1 MRRSLALLTLFLILM
16 PSTSIVPTQL
26 GHALAN
32 ASDLPRQRPS
42 GPMKCEPKLLT
53 SGDTLR
59 VTLPFPHGPYFTIR
73 PPGAP
78 HAHFLNL
85 TAPYVPPA
93 QAGNILISGEQFEAM
108 RTIDLVVAS
117 AMAETWSFEPS
128 QVKIFRRPGKYLLEV
143 GDQFA
148 TEAPLVEGYCTVEF
162 RP

>member
-1 MRRSLALLTLFLILM
+1 MRRSVALLASFLILL
-16 PSTSIVPTQL
+16 PATPIVPGQDR
-26 GHALAN
+26 ALAEGTN
-32 ASDLPRQRPS
+32 DLPARRPS

-53 SGDTLR
+53 WGDTLR

-78 HAHFLNL
+78 HAHFLIL

-93 QAGNILISGEQFEAM
+93 QAGDILVSGEQFEAM
-108 RTIDLVVAS
+108 RTINLVVAS

-128 QVKIFRRPGKYLLEV
+128 QVKIFSQAGKYLLEV

-162 RP
+162 RH